1 MKLMF
6 VIVFSF
12 IVQFIFAFETNK
24 ASNVKFLSSKS
35 SKALNN
41 NLSSEKITNNVEI
54 KDKSNTNSKLKSE
67 IHINKK
73 DTLIQ
78 HQKSPKRLSEEEVI
92 LNLFV
97 AI

>member
-1 MKLMF
+1 MF

-12 IVQFIFAFETNK
+12 IVQFLLAFESKK

-41 NLSSEKITNNVEI
+41 NLSNEKVTNNAESEE
-54 KDKSNTNSKLKSE
+54 KSKANAKLKFK
-67 IHINKK
+67 IPINKK
-73 DTLIQ
+73 ATTIQ
-78 HQKSPKRLSEEEVI
+78 HEKLPKTLSEEEVI